1 MTYEDRV
8 NLASARRTARATL
21 RASIPKENI
30 AEVVQWALN
39 QFADH
44 YMPDLPFIRSFAIG
58 RILEHKGYYKGP
70 IEEIG
75 LDELLAESNLQE
87 VFIDTFDD

>member
-1 MTYEDRV
+1 MTYEDRIA
-8 NLASARRTARATL
+8 LASARRTARATL

-30 AEVVQWALN
+30 AEVMQWALG
-39 QFADH
+39 QFSDH
-44 YMPDLPFIRSFAIG
+44 YRPNPNFLRSFAIG
-58 RILEHKGYYKGP
+58 RILEHKGYYNGP